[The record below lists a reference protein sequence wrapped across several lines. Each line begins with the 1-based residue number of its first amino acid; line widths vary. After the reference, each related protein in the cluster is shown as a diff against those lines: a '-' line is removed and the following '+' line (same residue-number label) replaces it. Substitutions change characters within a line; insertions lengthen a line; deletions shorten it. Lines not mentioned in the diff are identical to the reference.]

1 MHSKSVRPC
10 QASGAA
16 FIALLKLPNA
26 CFFHATRTYVRTG
39 SQMLTL
45 EKSPEKSS
53 RLNVGHACY
62 LVVCF
67 I

>member
-1 MHSKSVRPC
+1 MTGFWCGIYCIVEATER
-10 QASGAA
+10 
-16 FIALLKLPNA
+16 L
-26 CFFHATRTYVRTG
+26 FFHATR

>member
-1 MHSKSVRPC
+1 MVGFWCGIYCIVEATERL
-10 QASGAA
+10 
-16 FIALLKLPNA
+16 F
-26 CFFHATRTYVRTG
+26 FFHATRTYVRTG
-39 SQMLTL
+39 SQMLAL

-53 RLNVGHACY
+53 HLNVGHACY